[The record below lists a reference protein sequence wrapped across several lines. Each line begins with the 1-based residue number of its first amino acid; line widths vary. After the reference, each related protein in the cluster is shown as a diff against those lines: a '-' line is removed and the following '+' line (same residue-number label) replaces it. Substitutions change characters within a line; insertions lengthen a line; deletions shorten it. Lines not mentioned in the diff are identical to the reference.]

1 MNSTVGNTDGYAI
14 NAKCKNPEAAFDFL
28 KFIAYSDEGA
38 SIQAKYATI
47 PAFPS
52 EAATEVYKEQVTVP
66 GTEYVFSAVV
76 NAEDGNEPYY
86 NELKEAYKAEITEYL
101 IGSCTIDEA
110 FDNYKARREEI
121 KNK

>member
-14 NAKCKNPEAAFDFL
+14 NAKCKNPEAAFDFP